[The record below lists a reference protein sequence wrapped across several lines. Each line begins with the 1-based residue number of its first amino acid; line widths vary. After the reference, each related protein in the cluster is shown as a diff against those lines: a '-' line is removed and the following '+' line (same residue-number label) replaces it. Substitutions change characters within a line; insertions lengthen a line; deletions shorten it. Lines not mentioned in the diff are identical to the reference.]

1 MTEKLVKSKKRATIN
16 GIPYWY
22 YPDEDNFEPKY
33 FFCDTLLW
41 ITDKMK
47 YLISLVTG
55 IENTFYIQIYEKNKK

>member
-1 MTEKLVKSKKRATIN
+1 MTEKLVKSKKRAKIN

-22 YPDEDNFEPKY
+22 YPDEDNFEPMY